1 MNFSLGLVFFTCPFT
16 SLTSLLL
23 NILHLFFFFV
33 ILTLF
38 SVHLQFFTLIL
49 SSSVVIL
56 HLFLFFVLAVISHR
70 GTFTFDYFLFW
81 DIWIK
86 RVFLPSAER
95 GRVSLTQILTS
106 RTVRV
111 IKQEEWE
118 VTNSLKSLV
127 HATEGAVC
135 WCERFL
141 CEFYTSCLWPRD
153 ELSSE
158 ADGFWNEGEKCW
170 ILHES
175 VYFTLLLHA
184 GEDF

>member
-1 MNFSLGLVFFTCPFT
+1 MSFHFFDVSAFEHFT
-16 SLTSLLL
+16 SLWT
-23 NILHLFFFFV
+23 FF
-33 ILTLF
+33 
-38 SVHLQFFTLIL
+38 
-49 SSSVVIL
+49 VVIL

-70 GTFTFDYFLFW
+70 GTFTFDYFLFR

-127 HATEGAVC
+127 HVTEGAVC

-141 CEFYTSCLWPRD
+141 CEFYTSCLWPTD

-158 ADGFWNEGEKCW
+158 ADGFWNEGGKCW